1 MKTLLEEKNHMR
13 KLMGLSLLTE
23 EIHNPFPDTMSD
35 LKVGQKLMGC
45 WTNDIEGEKYND
57 INSDIED
64 INNYE
69 RNLSNTHTFDPDN
82 SEEGVHEKDKE
93 KISADL
99 EMEISQLGKKWRN
112 TDIGKT
118 YCNPLDG
125 FELTNDDDMEN
136 DGNLDIE

>member
-23 EIHNPFPDTMSD
+23 EIHDPFKGMSN
-35 LKVGQKLMGC
+35 LEVGKELMGC

-64 INNYE
+64 INDYE
-69 RNLSNTHTFDPDN
+69 RDLSNTHTLDPDN
-82 SEEGVHEKDKE
+82 SEEGVQNKTKE
-93 KISADL
+93 EISADL

-125 FELTNDDDMEN
+125 FELTNDDMEN